1 MADVEVNH
9 EEALNRFLAIAEIP
23 GKSGEES
30 AVAKKIIAYLTEA
43 GVPPDQISF
52 DGAESRIP
60 GGGDCGNL
68 IVRLPGNGRGPV
80 TLLSAH
86 MDTVPIC
93 LGSQPVVD
101 GERVSSSAPTGLGAD
116 DRSGCAVVL
125 TAALERLRRGDEN
138 FAPAVLGF
146 FVQEEVGL
154 FGARHLDVASVGKV
168 TRAFNFDGGSVEKIT
183 IGAIGG
189 QRMTIRVFGHPSHAG
204 VAPQDG
210 ASAIVMCAHA
220 ISELA
225 RGGWLGRVEKPEGVG
240 TANVGVITGGDA
252 TNVITPRVDLR
263 AEARSHDSVMRERIV
278 EEIRKAFESAA
289 ASVQTQDG
297 RPGRIEFES
306 RVDYDSFRI
315 PDDHP
320 SIAAAEK
327 VLVELGR
334 TPFKEVSN
342 GGLDANWLFK
352 HGIQAVTLGCGQRQ
366 IHTADEWLDLPEF
379 RTACELAT
387 RLITEP
393 VTEPEN
399 VA

>member
-9 EEALNRFLAIAEIP
+9 EEALQRFLTLAAIP
-23 GKSGEES
+23 GKSGEEL
-30 AVAKKIIAYLTEA
+30 AVAEQIIAFLSDA
-43 GVPPDQISF
+43 GVTPDQISF
-52 DGAESRIP
+52 DSAPSRIP
-60 GGGDCGNL
+60 GGGACGNL
-68 IVRLPGNGRGPV
+68 IVRLPGNGRGPA

-93 LGSQPVVD
+93 LGSQPQVD
-101 GERVSSSAPTGLGAD
+101 GERVSSAAATGLGAD

-125 TAALERLRRGDEN
+125 TAALERLRRGDEHYD
-138 FAPAVLGF
+138 PAVLGF

-154 FGARHLDVASVGKV
+154 LGARYLDVAHVGEV
-168 TRAFNFDGGSVEKIT
+168 RRAFNFDGGSVEKIT
-183 IGAIGG
+183 VGAIGG
-189 QRMTIRVFGHPSHAG
+189 QRMTIRVFGHPAHAG

-240 TANVGVITGGDA
+240 TANVGVIVGGDA

-263 AEARSHDSVMRERIV
+263 AEARSHDAGMRQRIV
-278 EEIRKAFESAA
+278 DEIRQAFESAA
-289 ASVQTQDG
+289 ASVLTQDG
-297 RPGRIEFES
+297 RPGRVEFES
-306 RVDYDSFRI
+306 RVDYESFRL

-320 SIAAAEK
+320 SIAAAEQALK
-327 VLVELGR
+327 TLGR
-334 TPFKEVSN
+334 APFKEVSN
-342 GGLDANWLFK
+342 GGLDANWLFR
-352 HGIQAVTLGCGQRQ
+352 HDIPAVTLGCGQRN

-393 VTEPEN
+393 DQP
-399 VA
+399 A